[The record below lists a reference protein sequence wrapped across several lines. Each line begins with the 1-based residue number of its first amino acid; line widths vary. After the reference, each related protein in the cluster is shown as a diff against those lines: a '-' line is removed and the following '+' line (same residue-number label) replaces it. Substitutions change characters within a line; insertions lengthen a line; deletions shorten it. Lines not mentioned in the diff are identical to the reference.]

1 MAFKIDVPGI
11 GEVTVDGAAEES
23 TLKEL
28 VSLVDQMS
36 KQVKKSAT
44 STGGAQDAVNVQK
57 ALTAEQKRQQE
68 QLKKNIAQGKVS
80 QSEVDK
86 LIAAYGDEEEAIRKV
101 NQALKDQFLATK
113 AAAVEV
119 GTTMVAAISAVATG
133 YNTAAKSPI
142 EAGNSMLQGV
152 EDIMASVT
160 KLGIQ
165 LIAVGAEQIAGLASY
180 LAPASVL
187 AIDNLAK
194 FGQDV
199 VDFGM
204 QIVTIGNNMLKQEFQ
219 KRADLFNNINSM
231 GGSFAGGMSEMAAN
245 AMTAGVGINVF
256 GDAIKE
262 ARPYFSSMGTTVGQ
276 ATALVSTGLASMA
289 KTTTKSGVSVRDSLF
304 ALGYSYDQQAVVL
317 AQYMAQQKAF
327 GVNLASIAPASLA
340 EGTADYARNLKVLND
355 ITGQNAAQLMQEA
368 RVQTQRSA
376 LLTQLNVQQKNS
388 FQQAYA
394 TLAALPGQQAPVLQN
409 ALEQLLAGGTI
420 TDPIVAGN
428 QQVMDMLQKT
438 AAQIQNG
445 NYDMVVNTQANLAE
459 AAQAFRASGQS
470 ATDFATLMNPSGTSS
485 VAQGM
490 SALGNALNQYQY
502 TAGAAE
508 DSTIAAKGQATASD
522 GLTSA
527 YTGLQATMTG
537 FQVTMEGIVGNYL
550 PGYISGIEAS
560 TKVMINLGTTAAG
573 IASGMAGAFGALIGI
588 INKFLPGGATGGGD
602 NPNLAQNKAL
612 IGSAADL
619 LSGDISA
626 VPTQGKPITYS
637 GNDTTSTATT
647 RVGPTEAIPS
657 AADGGILTGDTSG
670 FAATL
675 HGTEAVVPL
684 PDNRSIPVSLDSSSL
699 NAALNQQSGLL
710 NQILDAMNKNN
721 RYTSGILQ
729 NSM

>member
-11 GEVTVDGAAEES
+11 GEVTVNGAAEEA
-23 TLKEL
+23 TLQEL
-28 VSLVDQMS
+28 LKITEQMS
-36 KQVKKSAT
+36 KQSKKAAS
-44 STGGAQDAVNVQK
+44 SPGGTQDAVNTQK

-80 QSEVDK
+80 QSEIDK
-86 LIAAYGDEEEAIRKV
+86 LIEAYGDEEEAIRKI
-101 NQALKDQFLATK
+101 NQALKDQWTATR
-113 AAAVEV
+113 AAAAEV

-142 EAGNSMLQGV
+142 EAGNAMLQGV

-160 KLGIQ
+160 KLGIE
-165 LIAVGAEQIAGLASY
+165 LVAVGAQQIAGLASF
-180 LAPASVL
+180 LAPGSVNAIGAL
-187 AIDNLAK
+187 AQ

-219 KRADLFNNINSM
+219 KRADLFNNINAL
-231 GGSFAGGMSEMAAN
+231 GGSFAGGMAEMTAD
-245 AMTAGVGINVF
+245 AMAAGVGINVF
-256 GDAIKE
+256 ADAIKE
-262 ARPYFSSMGTTVGQ
+262 ARPYFVGMGTTVGQ
-276 ATALVSTGLASMA
+276 ATVLLSNGLASLARM
-289 KTTTKSGVSVRDSLF
+289 TTKSGISVRDSLF

-327 GVNLASIAPASLA
+327 GVNLANIAPESLA
-340 EGTADYARNLKVLND
+340 EGTANYARNLKVLND

-376 LLTQLNVQQKNS
+376 LLTQLNAQQKDS

-394 TLAALPGQQAPVLQN
+394 TLAALPAQQAPVLQN
-409 ALEQLLAGGTI
+409 ALAQLLAGGTI
-420 TDPIVAGN
+420 TDPVVAGN
-428 QQVMDMLQKT
+428 QVVMDMLKKT
-438 AAQIQNG
+438 AAQIQSG
-445 NYDMVVNTQANLAE
+445 NYNMVVNTQANLAA
-459 AAQAFRASGQS
+459 AAQAFRMSGQS
-470 ATDFATLMNPSGTSS
+470 ATDFATLMNPNGTSS

-508 DSTIAAKGQATASD
+508 DSTVAAQSQATASD
-522 GLTSA
+522 GLTAA

-537 FQVTMEGIVGNYL
+537 FQVTMEGIIGNYL

-560 TKVMINLGTTAAG
+560 TKVMVNLGTTAAG
-573 IASGMAGAFGALIGI
+573 IASGMAGAFGALIGL
-588 INKFLPGGATGGGD
+588 INKFLPGGATGGTT
-602 NPNLAQNKAL
+602 NPNLAQNIAL
-612 IGSAADL
+612 IGSTANL
-619 LSGDISA
+619 ISGDITA
-626 VPTQGKPITYS
+626 IPTQGKPVTYS
-637 GNDTTSTATT
+637 GNETTSTAIT
-647 RVGPTEAIPS
+647 RVRPTEAIPS
-657 AADGGILTGDTSG
+657 AADGGILTGDTAG

-699 NAALNQQSGLL
+699 TNAVNTQTGVL
-710 NQILDAMNKNN
+710 NQILDTMKKNN
-721 RYTSGILQ
+721 TLTSGILQ
-729 NSM
+729 HTM